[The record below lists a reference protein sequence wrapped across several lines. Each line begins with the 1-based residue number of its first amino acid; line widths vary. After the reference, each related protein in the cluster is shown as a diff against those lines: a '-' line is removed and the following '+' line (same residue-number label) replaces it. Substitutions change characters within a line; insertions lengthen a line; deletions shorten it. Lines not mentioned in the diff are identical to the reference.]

1 MAKPRWTC
9 RTDRTGKIC
18 RDVKQKD
25 PNVAVG
31 LTGIGEVHLKGYKC
45 KPVGRGYVCFVK
57 KRRKS

>member
-31 LTGIGEVHLKGYKC
+31 LTGIGEVQLKGYKC
-45 KPVGRGYVCFVK
+45 KRVGKGYVCFV
-57 KRRKS
+57 RAQSR

>member
-1 MAKPRWTC
+1 MAKSRWTC

-31 LTGIGEVHLKGYKC
+31 LTGIGEVQLAGYKC